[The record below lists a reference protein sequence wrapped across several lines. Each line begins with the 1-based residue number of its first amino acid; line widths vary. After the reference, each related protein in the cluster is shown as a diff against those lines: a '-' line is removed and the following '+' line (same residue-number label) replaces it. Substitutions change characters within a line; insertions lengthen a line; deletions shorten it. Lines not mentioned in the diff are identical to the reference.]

1 MNIHFSATVKSD
13 RERTVV
19 LQGRNSLPQW
29 FSKRGPG
36 NSTTSTTWEADA
48 DVNSEASPQV
58 WIRSSRRGDQP
69 S

>member
-58 WIRSSRRGDQP
+58 
-69 S
+69 